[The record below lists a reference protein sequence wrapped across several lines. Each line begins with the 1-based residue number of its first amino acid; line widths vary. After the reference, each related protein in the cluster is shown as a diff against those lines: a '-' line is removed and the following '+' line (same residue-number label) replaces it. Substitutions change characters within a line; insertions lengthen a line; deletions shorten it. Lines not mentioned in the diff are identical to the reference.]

1 MPPTTQSIERQ
12 TAYITSIAA
21 LTSGSFIRPEA
32 QMQPSYVKTKSG
44 KNISRVHLIGVV
56 VALSDMGN
64 SEITIDDGSG
74 KILARSFENAA
85 FFNGVELGDILR
97 IIGKVR
103 SFNEQV
109 YLIPEIM
116 KKITDKKFIALH
128 KLLLEKSS
136 GGVIGDSNPEEVGT
150 DTSQETGSAVVEE
163 IAVDADDTVPAS
175 PFDKLVALIK
185 KLDTGDGAAIEE
197 ILQQEGE
204 ESEKLLQHLL
214 EMGEVFEIRPGRV
227 KLLE

>member
-1 MPPTTQSIERQ
+1 MLTTTSIERQ

-21 LTSGSFIRPEA
+21 LTSGSFIKPEA

-44 KNISRVHLIGVV
+44 KHVSRVHLIGVV
-56 VALSDMGN
+56 VALSDLGN
-64 SEITIDDGSG
+64 SEVTVDDGSG
-74 KILARSFENAA
+74 KILARSFENTQ
-85 FFNGVELGDILR
+85 FFHGVQLGDILR

-116 KKITDKKFIALH
+116 KKITDKKFITLH
-128 KLLLEKSS
+128 KLLLEKCN
-136 GGVIGDSNPEEVGT
+136 GEGIGDSNPEEVGT
-150 DTSQETGSAVVEE
+150 DVVAQEVVED

-197 ILQQEGE
+197 ILQQEGS

-214 EMGEVFEIRPGRV
+214 ELGEVFEIRPGRV